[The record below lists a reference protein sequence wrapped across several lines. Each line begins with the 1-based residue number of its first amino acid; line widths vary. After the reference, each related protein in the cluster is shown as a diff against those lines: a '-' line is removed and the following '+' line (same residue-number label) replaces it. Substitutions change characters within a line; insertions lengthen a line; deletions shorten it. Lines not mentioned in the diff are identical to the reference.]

1 MSFLSILKTI
11 GTTVLGIE
19 KTAAP
24 ILELIPG
31 ISGPV
36 QVIDGIF
43 QRVQQ
48 AIQTVEQT
56 SPVAGGQLK
65 SGIVIQDFQAGL
77 SLAQSILALEGK
89 QVTYDASAL
98 QDAINS
104 QVAAYNAMAKL
115 KASFT
120 VVPVA
125 KAK

>member
-19 KTAAP
+19 KSAAP